1 MVVPLH
7 LNTSLC
13 ENLSCKQ
20 VALLVHIV
28 TAAEVVLTALDGDLL
43 ASVGPGAGRGE
54 VLLLRLLLAPV
65 LLAPD
70 NHH

>member
-1 MVVPLH
+1 M
-7 LNTSLC
+7 
-13 ENLSCKQ
+13 
-20 VALLVHIV
+20 HIV

-65 LLAPD
+65 LLAPG